1 MIVQLETPSIDTPQG
16 TQQPQ
21 TSIVGMV
28 QVFTNSSSA
37 PDPQPERKFF
47 TNVLAQALRIA
58 QQGPKV
64 LVVQFLKG
72 GINQGSQH
80 PTRLGQNLDWLRCNL
95 QRDITGNMI
104 GIVTENIAENVTE
117 NMTDRGAE
125 SGEITPEEQSSVA
138 ELWQHTQGLVD
149 RGEYALVILDEL
161 SLAMNLGLI
170 PEDQVLEFLNQRPP
184 AIDIIFTGAAMPQ
197 GILNIADQ
205 VTKIRRSH
213 YF

>member
-16 TQQPQ
+16 SQQSSP
-21 TSIVGMV
+21 TSIAGMV

-58 QQGPKV
+58 QQGTKV

-72 GINQGSQH
+72 GINQGCQH

-95 QRDITGNMI
+95 QRDITGNNN
-104 GIVTENIAENVTE
+104 GHIANL
-117 NMTDRGAE
+117 GAE
-125 SGEITPEEQSSVA
+125 SGEITPEEQSAVA

-149 RGEYALVILDEL
+149 RGDYSLVILDEL

-170 PEDQVLEFLNQRPP
+170 SEDQVLEFIDQRPP

>member
-16 TQQPQ
+16 TQQTPQ
-21 TSIVGMV
+21 PSIVGMV
-28 QVFTNSSSA
+28 QVFTNSSSV

-58 QQGPKV
+58 QQGTKV

-95 QRDITGNMI
+95 QRDITGNII
-104 GIVTENIAENVTE
+104 GNITENT
-117 NMTDRGAE
+117 TDLGEE
-125 SGEITPEEQSSVA
+125 SGEITPEEQGAVA

-149 RGEYALVILDEL
+149 RGDYSLVILDEL
-161 SLAMNLGLI
+161 SLAINLGLI
-170 PEDQVLEFLNQRPP
+170 LEDRVLEFLDQRPP

>member
-1 MIVQLETPSIDTPQG
+1 MIVQLETPSIDT
-16 TQQPQ
+16 TQQSTQ
-21 TSIVGMV
+21 TPIVGMV

-58 QQGPKV
+58 QQGTKV

-95 QRDITGNMI
+95 QRDITGNI
-104 GIVTENIAENVTE
+104 FDLG
-117 NMTDRGAE
+117 E
-125 SGEITPEEQSSVA
+125 SELRKSNSEESELGDKSTEITPAEQSAVA

-149 RGEYALVILDEL
+149 RGDYALIILDEL

-170 PEDQVLEFLNQRPP
+170 PENLVLEFLNQRPP

-197 GILNIADQ
+197 EILNIADQ

>member
-16 TQQPQ
+16 TQQSLPIP
-21 TSIVGMV
+21 IVGMV

-95 QRDITGNMI
+95 QRDIMGN
-104 GIVTENIAENVTE
+104 IVGNTTKNITENT
-117 NMTDRGAE
+117 TDLGKE
-125 SGEITPEEQSSVA
+125 SGEITPEEQGAVT

-149 RGEYALVILDEL
+149 RGDYSLVILDEL
-161 SLAMNLGLI
+161 SLAINLGLI
-170 PEDQVLEFLNQRPP
+170 SEDRVLEFIDQRPP
-184 AIDIIFTGAAMPQ
+184 AIDIIFTGATMPQ